1 MDKLREIC
9 SKTFTPEEMQTLD
22 RAIEFTKQVHA
33 HQTRHSGEPY
43 YTHPENV
50 AIMLANMGMD
60 SHTILAGLMHDVIE
74 DGKDITYEKL
84 ASMFGQD
91 IAGMVDGVTKLTK
104 TGKNE
109 MISRED
115 IQAESFRKMF
125 LAIAN
130 DIRVV
135 IIKLN
140 DRLHNMRTLQ
150 YCSEEKQIRKAR
162 ETLDIYAPL
171 AHRFGMGAMK
181 CELEDLCMKYLWPEE
196 YKKLEQAM
204 IPYQEERM
212 HTLNKAMEE
221 IEKALKE
228 AGIEATLS
236 GRPKHFYSIYKK
248 TVRQQKTIDEIYDLI
263 AIRVIVNTVN
273 DCYATLGIIHSLWK
287 PMPGRFKD
295 YIAMPKTNMY
305 RSLHTTLFSNDGM
318 GMPFEVQ
325 IRTPEMHKTADYGR
339 AAHWMYKEGRN
350 SPDDL
355 DSKLAWLREALSLEA
370 DSNTTREFI
379 ENIRKDFFGDYVYVL
394 TPQGKI
400 IDLVTGSTP
409 IDFAYRIHSNVG
421 NHVQH
426 AKVNGALVRLDYKL
440 KNNDVVEII
449 TSPNATPSYD
459 WLKIAKTQQ
468 AKAKIRTWFK
478 KANREENIQRG
489 KDMLSEA
496 LKRQGAQ
503 LGDFTGKK
511 EYFEDI
517 LKKFNMSDLDDVYA
531 SIGYGGITTGQVT
544 NKLLEQAKKE
554 AKAAAAAERLERL
567 EEEQQSRPENR
578 NNGKGV
584 IVEGDTGMV
593 VRFARCCTPLPGDD
607 IIGYVTRG
615 RGVSIHRRDCP
626 NIEDLLMDPE
636 RVVKAEWANNAK
648 SSYTATIQV
657 VADERTGLLMD
668 VSQVLAGMNISITA
682 MTAKVDKANQN
693 IIQIQL
699 SFDVSSTEQLNNIIK
714 SMRKVRSVKE
724 VYRVNQ

>member
-1 MDKLREIC
+1 MEKLREIC
-9 SKTFTPEEMQTLD
+9 SKTFTPEEMQMLD
-22 RAIEFTKQVHA
+22 RAIEFTKGVHA

-43 YTHPENV
+43 YTHPESV

-212 HTLNKAMEE
+212 RTLNKAMEE

-325 IRTPEMHKTADYGR
+325 IRTPEMHKAAEYGI
-339 AAHWMYKEGRN
+339 AAHWMYKEGRSN
-350 SPDDL
+350 PDDL

-440 KNNDVVEII
+440 ENNDVVEII
-449 TSPNATPSYD
+449 TSPNAAPSYD

-503 LGDFTGKK
+503 LSDFTGKK

-578 NNGKGV
+578 GNGKGV

-615 RGVSIHRRDCP
+615 RGVSIHRKDCP
-626 NIEDLLMDPE
+626 NIGDLLMDPE
-636 RVVKAEWANNAK
+636 RVVRAEWANNAK

-682 MTAKVDKANQN
+682 MTAKVDKANQS